1 MPELTIERA
10 KYGQGFT
17 VYEWG
22 TYGRNSVLAGQTKKQ
37 YKDGFDTVEEAQA
50 AYPEATYDGCVRS
63 AHNTFDHLPD
73 PDDPSSW
80 RMTDGEFD
88 DGSY

>member
-1 MPELTIERA
+1 MSNELTIEQG
-10 KYGQGFT
+10 KYGGWT
-17 VYEWG
+17 VYKWG
-22 TYGRNSVLAGQTKKQ
+22 VYERSSVLAGQTKKQ
-37 YKDGFDTVEEAQA
+37 FVDNFDTLEEAQE
-50 AYPEATYDGCVRS
+50 AYPKAEVGYRS

>member
-1 MPELTIERA
+1 MAKKELTIEA
-10 KYGQGFT
+10 GKYGGFT

-22 TYGRNSVLAGQTKKQ
+22 IYPDHSVLAGQDKKQ
-37 YKDGFDTVEEAQA
+37 FIDNFDTLEEAEKE
-50 AYPEATYDGCVRS
+50 YPEAVTGYRS
-63 AHNTFDHLPD
+63 ANNYVDHLPD
-73 PDDPSSW
+73 PEDPSSW